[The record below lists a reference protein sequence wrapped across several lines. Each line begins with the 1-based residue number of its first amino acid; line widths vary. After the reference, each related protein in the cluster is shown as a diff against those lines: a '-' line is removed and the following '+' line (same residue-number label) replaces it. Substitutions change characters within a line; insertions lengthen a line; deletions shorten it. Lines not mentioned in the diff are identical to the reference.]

1 MHSTRF
7 GQLIGHLERA
17 SQSISKL
24 AVAATAKRLA
34 ALHDYRDTTPISAFV
49 VA

>member
-1 MHSTRF
+1 MHGTQF

-17 SQSISKL
+17 SQSISKP
-24 AVAATAKRLA
+24 APAATAKRLA
-34 ALHDYRDTTPISAFV
+34 ALHDCRYTTPISAFV